1 MNIIRKLIIGQNP
14 KDALA
19 YVLDMKAGAGHV
31 SAIEFDERTYLKN
44 GQRCYNVYIT
54 GESGTMLW
62 KRVENMPTLAEYDC
76 HFE

>member
-31 SAIEFDERTYLKN
+31 SAIEFDDRTFLKN

-54 GESGTMLW
+54 GDSGTMLW
-62 KRVENMPTLAEYDC
+62 KRVENMPTLA
-76 HFE
+76 